1 MPKLV
6 KIAFIAVVAAL
17 AISAT
22 RLIPHD
28 ARDAGGPDMSAY
40 SESSLYVSP
49 LDMMKAAGP
58 LPETKVEDYN

>member
-28 ARDAGGPDMSAY
+28 ARNVGGPGTSAY

-49 LDMMKAAGP
+49 VDMMKAAGP
-58 LPETKVEDYN
+58 LPETKVEHYN